1 MIDLKH
7 IPSPCEFDSDALALC
22 LDEVVPSEI
31 RIIPTVVARIMAL
44 IKRTGC
50 WDDLDDIRLALD
62 EALANAII
70 HGNGSNSAKAVRIC
84 VAVQKTCEI
93 LIVVKDS
100 GSGFDPDS
108 LPDPVAAKNL
118 FANHGR
124 GVYFIKQLMDD
135 VQFNFENGTAIYMR
149 KRWGK

>member
-1 MIDLKH
+1 MIDQKYV
-7 IPSPCEFDSDALALC
+7 PSPCEFDPDAFALC

-31 RIIPTVVARIMAL
+31 RVIPVVVARILSL
-44 IKRTGC
+44 IKKTGC

-70 HGNGSNSAKAVRIC
+70 HGNGSNSAKSVRIC
-84 VAVQKTCEI
+84 VAVQNTCEI

-118 FANHGR
+118 FSSHGR

-135 VQFNFENGTAIYMR
+135 VQFDFEHGTAVYMR
-149 KRWGK
+149 KRWKK